1 MRKIN
6 KHGECRHATK
16 PTKQKATKAKKPET
30 KGYKRFKSI
39 YNIQRQ
45 KSQEASQE
53 SQRNIPNQ
61 KTPLQKSNQAPPLT
75 SKYLTFTR
83 YSQEKKSKTLT
94 PRCSSPTASE
104 PRNFGEAST
113 RSSGEN
119 LLNVENTGPSSKSR
133 KLIHPWSGS

>member
-1 MRKIN
+1 MPQNPRSK
-6 KHGECRHATK
+6 K
-16 PTKQKATKAKKPET
+16 PLKPRNQKQKDTKGSKAYIIYKDRKAKKPARKVKET
-30 KGYKRFKSI
+30 SQTKKRRFKSQI
-39 YNIQRQ
+39 R
-45 KSQEASQE
+45 
-53 SQRNIPNQ
+53 P
-61 KTPLQKSNQAPPLT
+61 PPLT